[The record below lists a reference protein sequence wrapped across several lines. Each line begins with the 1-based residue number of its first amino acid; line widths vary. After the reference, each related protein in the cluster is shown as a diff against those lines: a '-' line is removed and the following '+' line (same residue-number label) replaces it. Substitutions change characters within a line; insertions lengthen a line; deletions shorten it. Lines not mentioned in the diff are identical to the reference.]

1 MSYDVLMQQALKL
14 HQEGQLDA
22 AEALYRQ
29 ILDTSPEHP
38 AVLNLLGL
46 IAQSKGLDNQAVEL
60 FSKAIGHSPNSADAY
75 FNLAWSLQ
83 NLRKDAEAIETY
95 QRALLLQPG
104 VKEAYNALANLYAR
118 NEQPDK
124 AEQAYRQAI
133 SLDGDYAEAYANLAH
148 LHRDL
153 PQLLELAK
161 RYPQEAL
168 IPYYIS
174 LHYQQANDIPSAVK
188 FAQTADKL
196 ANDEKIKLLLA
207 ELHLANGNDRETA
220 RQYYEEALLLNP
232 KSVPALINLANTEID
247 DTRREAMYK
256 QALDIAPQDLDAHL
270 NYADMLYHQNR
281 LHEALEEYRAAVIL
295 NPDKPEISNNL
306 GIIQRDFGEFEEAL
320 GLFFNAFAKAPQ
332 TKEYALNIAETL
344 TLLSEKDAAK
354 ATKIAENWLKNAP
367 DNPFARHINA
377 AMRNQKNINPA
388 EYSRQLFDLFAENYD
403 TAMAKIDYRV
413 PEAIAEAIAP
423 AEGTIVDLGCGTGLT
438 GAAVKNNNNRL
449 IGADISPQM
458 LAKAKAR
465 NVYEQLVETNIEEW
479 ELPAADWVVAAD
491 VFGYVGN
498 VANIIKRCYPRSL
511 CFSAATG
518 AEKDFE
524 LMPNGRYRHHPDYI
538 RRLLEQAG
546 YTDIADKDIVL
557 RQENGSGVNGKIF
570 TAKR

>member
-14 HQEGQLDA
+14 HQEGQLEA

-46 IAQSKGLDNQAVEL
+46 IAQSKGLDNQAIEL
-60 FSKAIGHSPNSADAY
+60 FSKAVSHSPNSADFY

-83 NLRKDAEAIETY
+83 KLHKDAEAIETY

-104 VKEAYNALANLYAR
+104 VKEAYNALGNLYAR

-124 AEQAYRQAI
+124 AEQAYQQAI
-133 SLDGDYAEAYANLAH
+133 SLDGNYAEAHANMAN

-153 PQLLELAK
+153 PHLLELAN

-174 LHYQQANDIPSAVK
+174 LYCQQANDIPAAVK
-188 FAQTADKL
+188 FAQTADRL
-196 ANDEKIKLLLA
+196 VYDEKIKLLLA
-207 ELHLANGNDRETA
+207 ELYLNNSDRKTA
-220 RQYYEEALLLNP
+220 HQYYEEALQLNP
-232 KSVPALINLANTEID
+232 KSVPALINLANAEID

-295 NPDKPEISNNL
+295 DPDKPEISNNL

-320 GLFFNAFAKAPQ
+320 GLFFNAYAKAPQ

-344 TLLSEKDAAK
+344 TLLHEKDAVK
-354 ATKIAENWLKNAP
+354 ATQIAENWLKNAP
-367 DNPFARHINA
+367 EDPFAQHLNA
-377 AMRNQKNINPA
+377 ALHKQQNVNPA
-388 EYSRQLFDLFAENYD
+388 EYSKQLFDLFAANYD
-403 TAMAKIDYRV
+403 TTMAKINYRV
-413 PEAIAEAIAP
+413 PTAIAKAIAP

-458 LAKAKAR
+458 LAQAKAR
-465 NVYEQLVETNIEEW
+465 NIYDRLVETDIEAW
-479 ELPAADWVVAAD
+479 DLPSADWVVAAD

-511 CFSAATG
+511 CFSVATG
-518 AEKDFE
+518 AAQDFE

-546 YTDIADKDIVL
+546 YTDITDKDIIL
-557 RQENGSGVNGKIF
+557 RQENGLDVNGKIF